1 MKLTHFAFIGL
12 IVLVAAGVYLVL
24 QNDNE
29 GRMHEMQAEFDR
41 KFQKQEQLLK
51 DKLAAEAKLAAEKAK
66 EQFTAAAT
74 ASDKAIKGVGEEL
87 QNDPTVK
94 SGLRKV
100 KDAVGHTGADIAD
113 APPTDLANAPSSL
126 TPEEARIK
134 RAEDDLLNST
144 GAGTG
149 RVAIETGKLTGS
161 LAEENSENLNEL
173 QSLILAQPRIARV
186 ADSRPAE
193 KTGFIVL
200 DEGLNK
206 GMAKGDRFAVRRGTI
221 IVARIVVNDNIQATQ
236 CVADILPNSIPAG
249 MAIKNGDDIIKF
261 DR

>member
-12 IVLVAAGVYLVL
+12 VVLVAAGVYLVL

-41 KFQKQEQLLK
+41 KFQKQEQTLK
-51 DKLAAEAKLAAEKAK
+51 DKLAAEAKQAAEKAK
-66 EQFTAAAT
+66 EQFTAAAAT
-74 ASDKAIKGVGEEL
+74 SGKAIRGVGEEL
-87 QNDPTVK
+87 QNDPGVK

-100 KDAVGHTGADIAD
+100 KDAVGNAGADIAD
-113 APPTDLANAPSSL
+113 APPTDLTDTPPSL

-149 RVAIETGKLTGS
+149 RVAIETGKLTG
-161 LAEENSENLNEL
+161 AIPEENNDKLNEL
-173 QSLILAQPRIARV
+173 QSLILQQPFIAKV
-186 ADSRPAE
+186 KDSRPAE
-193 KTGFIVL
+193 TSGFIVIS
-200 DEGLNK
+200 EGRDK
-206 GMAKGDRFAVRRGTI
+206 GLAKGDRFAVRRGTI
-221 IVARIVVNDNIQATQ
+221 IVARVVLGETVQATE